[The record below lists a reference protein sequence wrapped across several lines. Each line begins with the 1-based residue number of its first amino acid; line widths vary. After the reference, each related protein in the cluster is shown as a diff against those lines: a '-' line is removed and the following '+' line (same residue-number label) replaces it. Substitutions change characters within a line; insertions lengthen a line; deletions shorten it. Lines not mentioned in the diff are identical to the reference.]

1 MINVLRNYNA
11 NAVKQVIRTAEEM
24 AARNGSLQVK
34 DIIREMISLSDNL
47 ETAIRNQLVN
57 GLEKENEKYLNQ

>member
-1 MINVLRNYNA
+1 MINILRNYNA
-11 NAVKQVIRTAEEM
+11 NAVKQVLRAAEEM